1 MPRLTFFLVAIVSLV
16 PPVSLAAQAPV
27 DCAKLNAPADHAAMD
42 HAAHQALMKACA
54 APTVLPTLPG
64 QAAFGAIS
72 EIVGILKADPSTD
85 WSKVNLEALRQHLI
99 DMDEVTMRAAVTQHP
114 VPGGFA
120 ADVTGAEKTMRAI
133 RRMLGSH
140 TKMLSQGAIYR
151 ATVTDIPTGA
161 RLTVVAADQRD
172 AAVVAR
178 IRGLGFAGI
187 ITEGDHHVRH
197 HLAIARGDAA
207 AHEH

>member
-1 MPRLTFFLVAIVSLV
+1 MPRNIFVFVACASLLTPF
-16 PPVSLAAQAPV
+16 SLAAQAKV
-27 DCAKLNAPADHAAMD
+27 DCTQLSGGDHANMD

-72 EIVGILKADPSTD
+72 EIVGILKADPGTD

-99 DMDEVTMRAAVTQHP
+99 DMDEVTMRAAVTQHS
-114 VPGGFA
+114 VPGGFE

-140 TKMLSQGAIYR
+140 TKMLSQGTAYR
-151 ATVTDIPTGA
+151 ATATEIPGGA
-161 RLTVVAADQRD
+161 RLTVVAADPSD
-172 AAVVAR
+172 TALVSR
-178 IRGLGFAGI
+178 IRGLGFAGS